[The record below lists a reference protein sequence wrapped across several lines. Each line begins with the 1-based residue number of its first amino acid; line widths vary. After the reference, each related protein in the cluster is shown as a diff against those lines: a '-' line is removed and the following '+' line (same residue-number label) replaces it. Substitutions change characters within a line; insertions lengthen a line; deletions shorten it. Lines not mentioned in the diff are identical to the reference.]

1 MPSAGP
7 RLSKSRLIA
16 AWQCPKR
23 LYLEKFHPELAEIT
37 DKMEAMF
44 AVGHEV
50 GAVARSL
57 YGTPESVE
65 IPFDRKTSR
74 MVEAT
79 REILASGARFPIFEA
94 TFEYDGIL
102 VRADVLIPS
111 GDGWRLV
118 EVKASTSVKDYHVL
132 DCAIQDWVLRNA
144 GINVTSI
151 SLAHINN
158 RFVYAGDGNYD
169 GLLVK
174 KDRFPGMDALK
185 WLSAVAAL
193 AATLC
198 ASLAAY
204 AITRLTFPG
213 RLLIP
218 LVLLAFSMFPQI
230 SIVGYLF
237 KMMIGLG
244 WINTYAGLIFPYITL
259 GLPLALWIMLSTFS
273 EISTELDRAALVDG
287 ATHIQI
293 LHKIILPLA
302 APGALSAT
310 LLVFIYSFNEFLFAM
325 MLTTDYRAR
334 TIPVGIALLIAGVAT
349 YAFFRVGTNAVGGDE
364 ER

>member
-1 MPSAGP
+1 MREERVKKILKSAGVVFLLLFCLLP
-7 RLSKSRLIA
+7 FVWVVVVSLVKEPDFL
-16 AWQCPKR
+16 
-23 LYLEKFHPELAEIT
+23 LAQV
-37 DKMEAMF
+37 AF
-44 AVGHEV
+44 EV
-50 GAVARSL
+50 
-57 YGTPESVE
+57 T
-65 IPFDRKTSR
+65 FDNYS
-74 MVEAT
+74 
-79 REILASGARFPIFEA
+79 
-94 TFEYDGIL
+94 
-102 VRADVLIPS
+102 DVLTAGS
-111 GDGWRLV
+111 LHLL
-118 EVKASTSVKDYHVL
+118 DY
-132 DCAIQDWVLRNA
+132 LRN
-144 GINVTSI
+144 
-151 SLAHINN
+151 SLI
-158 RFVYAGDGNYD
+158 V
-169 GLLVK
+169 
-174 KDRFPGMDALK
+174 
-185 WLSAVAAL
+185 SAVAAL

-259 GLPLALWIMLSTFS
+259 GLPLALWIMLSYFS

-287 ATHIQI
+287 ATRIQI

-334 TIPVGIALLIAGVAT
+334 TIPVGIAFFEGLHGQIPWGHLMAVAVISVVPVILLA
-349 YAFFRVGTNAVGGDE
+349 AVFQRKIIRGLLQGAIKG
-364 ER
+364 

>member
-1 MPSAGP
+1 MREERVKKILKAAGVVFLLLFCLLP
-7 RLSKSRLIA
+7 FV
-16 AWQCPKR
+16 WVV
-23 LYLEKFHPELAEIT
+23 
-37 DKMEAMF
+37 
-44 AVGHEV
+44 AVSLVKEPDFLLPQVAFEV
-50 GAVARSL
+50 
-57 YGTPESVE
+57 T
-65 IPFDRKTSR
+65 FDNS
-74 MVEAT
+74 
-79 REILASGARFPIFEA
+79 S
-94 TFEYDGIL
+94 
-102 VRADVLIPS
+102 DVLTAGS
-111 GDGWRLV
+111 LHLL
-118 EVKASTSVKDYHVL
+118 DY
-132 DCAIQDWVLRNA
+132 LRN
-144 GINVTSI
+144 
-151 SLAHINN
+151 SL
-158 RFVYAGDGNYD
+158 V
-169 GLLVK
+169 V
-174 KDRFPGMDALK
+174 
-185 WLSAVAAL
+185 SAVAAL

-287 ATHIQI
+287 ATRIQI

-334 TIPVGIALLIAGVAT
+334 TIPVGIALFEGLHGQIPWGHLMAVAVISVVPVILL
-349 YAFFRVGTNAVGGDE
+349 AAVFQRKIIRGLLQGAIKG
-364 ER
+364 

>member
-1 MPSAGP
+1 LLLFCLLPFV
-7 RLSKSRLIA
+7 
-16 AWQCPKR
+16 WVV
-23 LYLEKFHPELAEIT
+23 
-37 DKMEAMF
+37 
-44 AVGHEV
+44 AVSLVKEPDFLLPQVAFEV
-50 GAVARSL
+50 
-57 YGTPESVE
+57 T
-65 IPFDRKTSR
+65 FDNYS
-74 MVEAT
+74 
-79 REILASGARFPIFEA
+79 
-94 TFEYDGIL
+94 
-102 VRADVLIPS
+102 DVLTAGS
-111 GDGWRLV
+111 LHLL
-118 EVKASTSVKDYHVL
+118 DY
-132 DCAIQDWVLRNA
+132 LRN
-144 GINVTSI
+144 
-151 SLAHINN
+151 SL
-158 RFVYAGDGNYD
+158 V
-169 GLLVK
+169 V
-174 KDRFPGMDALK
+174 
-185 WLSAVAAL
+185 SAVAAL

-287 ATHIQI
+287 ATRIQI

-334 TIPVGIALLIAGVAT
+334 TIPVGITFFEGLHGQIPWGHLMAVAVISVVPVILLA
-349 YAFFRVGTNAVGGDE
+349 AVFQRKIIRGLLQGAIKG
-364 ER
+364 